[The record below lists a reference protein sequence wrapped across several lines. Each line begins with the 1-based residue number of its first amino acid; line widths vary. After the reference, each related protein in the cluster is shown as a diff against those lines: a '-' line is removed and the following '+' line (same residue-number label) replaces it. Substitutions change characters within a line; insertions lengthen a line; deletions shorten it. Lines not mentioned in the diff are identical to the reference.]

1 MASLECLSPHLISGS
16 RCGKHWSH
24 LHVCTCAPP
33 LPSQVP
39 GGTTRCLASGLSGWP
54 LRGSSWGGARA
65 HLLLPSASLTA
76 AGGQVVTVLSSSAQI
91 PLPQPAPIFLGC
103 SGTTSGR
110 SEASTALQTQ
120 PPPPSALPTEFPSL
134 EIWSWRSQVDQK
146 KPRGCITDAAAL
158 GSLAVTLFL
167 FLCPLPSNSSRF
179 SSCLSTLTAPPF
191 IMLHVSVS
199 LPVFVDFS
207 LPLFLFL
214 PLPHSLSPSYSI
226 IF

>member
-1 MASLECLSPHLISGS
+1 M
-16 RCGKHWSH
+16 
-24 LHVCTCAPP
+24 CTCAPP
-33 LPSQVP
+33 HPSQVP